1 MLNDNDR
8 AIGDYDTLEAKI
20 ESQAKDLV
28 NLGINATDDFEVIAT
43 PDDLITE
50 MVDHP
55 KFEEVLQKAM
65 RFDGC
70 IRELAQECAHRLL
83 SRK

>member
-1 MLNDNDR
+1 MLNDNDKEL
-8 AIGDYDTLEAKI
+8 GDYDTREAKI
-20 ESQAKDLV
+20 EQQAKDLV
-28 NLGINATDDFEVIAT
+28 NHGMNATDDFEVIAT

-55 KFEEVLQKAM
+55 RFDEVLQKAM
-65 RFDGC
+65 RFDGG